1 MTIAQRDA
9 ASSKDL
15 IRSVS
20 SLSNNLM
27 SEVAKVIIG
36 KPENIRKVTVGVLSN
51 GNVLI
56 EDNPGLAKTLMA
68 NTFASSLGCK
78 FKRVQFTP
86 DLMPGDVLGTHILQQ
101 TDSGQ
106 REMLFE
112 PGPVFTNILLA
123 DEINRA
129 SPKTQSAMLET
140 MQERSVTLRGQTREL
155 PDPFFVIASQNPI
168 EMEGTYPLP
177 EAQLDRFLFRLIID
191 YPDAASEAEIIRRKI
206 GPSVELHPI
215 VSKQAILEGKD
226 MIHTGINAEKNVLEY
241 ISSIVQNTSNIPK
254 VTLGASPRASVALL
268 YASKGYAAVTEGR
281 SYVIPDDVKA
291 VAFDVLNHR
300 LILQQNA
307 LLDLDDGDSNS
318 ATEYLRKLIKGCIDE
333 VIVPV

>member
-1 MTIAQRDA
+1 MINSLKSIDDIKNLRD
-9 ASSKDL
+9 SLKKEIGNHVVGLDNIVDSL
-15 IRSVS
+15 IISI
-20 SLSNNLM
+20 L
-27 SEVAKVIIG
+27 
-36 KPENIRKVTVGVLSN
+36 VG
-51 GNVLI
+51 GHVLI
-56 EDNPGLAKTLMA
+56 EGFPGTGKTLIA
-68 NTFASSLGCK
+68 NLFSKSIESTSNRIQS
-78 FKRVQFTP
+78 TS
-86 DLMPGDVLGTHILQQ
+86 DLMPSDITGTRIYNPKEREFEFR
-101 TDSGQ
+101 SGPI
-106 REMLFE
+106 FSNF
-112 PGPVFTNILLA
+112 VIV

-129 SPKTQSAMLET
+129 PPKSQSALLEC
-140 MQERSVTLRGQTREL
+140 MQERQVSIEGMTRKMDEPFIVLATKNSIEL
-155 PDPFFVIASQNPI
+155 
-168 EMEGTYPLP
+168 EGTYPLP

-206 GPSVELHPI
+206 GQSVELQPI

-268 YASKGYAAVTEGR
+268 YASKGYAAITEGR

-318 ATEYLRKLIKGCIDE
+318 ATEYLRKLIKNCIDE
-333 VIVPV
+333 VIVQV

>member
-1 MTIAQRDA
+1 MINSLKSIDDIKNLRD
-9 ASSKDL
+9 SLKTEIGNHVVGLDNIVDSL
-15 IRSVS
+15 IISI
-20 SLSNNLM
+20 L
-27 SEVAKVIIG
+27 
-36 KPENIRKVTVGVLSN
+36 VG
-51 GNVLI
+51 GHVLI
-56 EDNPGLAKTLMA
+56 EGFPGTGKTLIA
-68 NTFASSLGCK
+68 NLFSKSIESTSNRIQS
-78 FKRVQFTP
+78 TS
-86 DLMPGDVLGTHILQQ
+86 DLMPSDITGTRIYNPKEREFEFR
-101 TDSGQ
+101 SGPI
-106 REMLFE
+106 FSNF
-112 PGPVFTNILLA
+112 VIV

-129 SPKTQSAMLET
+129 PPKSQSALLEC
-140 MQERSVTLRGQTREL
+140 MQERQVSIEGMTRKMDEPFIVLATKNSIEL
-155 PDPFFVIASQNPI
+155 
-168 EMEGTYPLP
+168 EGTYPLP

-206 GPSVELHPI
+206 GPSVELQPI

-268 YASKGYAAVTEGR
+268 YASKGYAAITEGR

-318 ATEYLRKLIKGCIDE
+318 ATEYLRKLIKDCIDE
-333 VIVPV
+333 VIVQV

>member
-1 MTIAQRDA
+1 
-9 ASSKDL
+9 
-15 IRSVS
+15 
-20 SLSNNLM
+20 
-27 SEVAKVIIG
+27 
-36 KPENIRKVTVGVLSN
+36 
-51 GNVLI
+51 
-56 EDNPGLAKTLMA
+56 
-68 NTFASSLGCK
+68 
-78 FKRVQFTP
+78 
-86 DLMPGDVLGTHILQQ
+86 
-101 TDSGQ
+101 
-106 REMLFE
+106 
-112 PGPVFTNILLA
+112 
-123 DEINRA
+123 
-129 SPKTQSAMLET
+129 
-140 MQERSVTLRGQTREL
+140 MQERQVSVEGMTRKMDEPFIVLATKNSIEL
-155 PDPFFVIASQNPI
+155 
-168 EMEGTYPLP
+168 EGTYPLP

-206 GPSVELHPI
+206 GQSVELQPI

-226 MIHTGINAEKNVLEY
+226 MIHTGVNAEKNVLEY

-318 ATEYLRKLIKGCIDE
+318 ATEYLRKLIKDCIDE
-333 VIVPV
+333 VIVQV

>member
-1 MTIAQRDA
+1 MINSLKSTDDIKNLRD
-9 ASSKDL
+9 SLRTEIGNHVVGLDNIVDSL
-15 IRSVS
+15 IISI
-20 SLSNNLM
+20 L
-27 SEVAKVIIG
+27 
-36 KPENIRKVTVGVLSN
+36 VG
-51 GNVLI
+51 GHVLI
-56 EDNPGLAKTLMA
+56 EGFPGTGKTLMA
-68 NTFASSLGCK
+68 NLFSKSIESTSNRIQS
-78 FKRVQFTP
+78 TS
-86 DLMPGDVLGTHILQQ
+86 DLMPSDITGTRIYNPKEREFEFR
-101 TDSGQ
+101 SGPI
-106 REMLFE
+106 FSNF
-112 PGPVFTNILLA
+112 VIV

-129 SPKTQSAMLET
+129 PPKSQSALLEC
-140 MQERSVTLRGQTREL
+140 MQERQVSVEGMTRKMDEPFIVLATKNSIEL
-155 PDPFFVIASQNPI
+155 
-168 EMEGTYPLP
+168 EGTYPLP

-206 GPSVELHPI
+206 GQSVELQPV

>member
-1 MTIAQRDA
+1 MINSLKSTDDIKNLRD
-9 ASSKDL
+9 SLRTEIGNHVVGLDNIVDSL
-15 IRSVS
+15 IISI
-20 SLSNNLM
+20 L
-27 SEVAKVIIG
+27 
-36 KPENIRKVTVGVLSN
+36 VG
-51 GNVLI
+51 GHVLI
-56 EDNPGLAKTLMA
+56 EGFPGTGKTLMA
-68 NTFASSLGCK
+68 NLFSKSIESTSNRIQS
-78 FKRVQFTP
+78 TS
-86 DLMPGDVLGTHILQQ
+86 DLMPSDITGTRIYNPKEREFEFR
-101 TDSGQ
+101 SGPI
-106 REMLFE
+106 FSNF
-112 PGPVFTNILLA
+112 VIV

-129 SPKTQSAMLET
+129 PPKSQSALLEC
-140 MQERSVTLRGQTREL
+140 MQERQVSVEGMTRKMDEPFIVLATKNSIEL
-155 PDPFFVIASQNPI
+155 
-168 EMEGTYPLP
+168 EGTYPLP

-206 GPSVELHPI
+206 GQSVELQPV

-241 ISSIVQNTSNIPK
+241 VSSIVQNTSNIPK
-254 VTLGASPRASVALL
+254 VTLGASPRAAVALL

-318 ATEYLRKLIKGCIDE
+318 ATEYLRKIIKGCIDE

>member
-1 MTIAQRDA
+1 MINSLKSTDDIKNLRD
-9 ASSKDL
+9 
-15 IRSVS
+15 
-20 SLSNNLM
+20 SLKT
-27 SEVAKVIIG
+27 EIG
-36 KPENIRKVTVGVLSN
+36 KHVVGLDNIVDSLIISILVG
-51 GNVLI
+51 GHVLI
-56 EDNPGLAKTLMA
+56 EGFPGTGKTLMA
-68 NTFASSLGCK
+68 NLFSKSIESTSNRIQS
-78 FKRVQFTP
+78 TS
-86 DLMPGDVLGTHILQQ
+86 DLMPSDITGTRIYNPKEREFEFR
-101 TDSGQ
+101 SGPI
-106 REMLFE
+106 FSNF
-112 PGPVFTNILLA
+112 VIV

-129 SPKTQSAMLET
+129 PPKSQSALLEC
-140 MQERSVTLRGQTREL
+140 MQERQVSVEGMTRKMDEPFIVLATKNSIEL
-155 PDPFFVIASQNPI
+155 
-168 EMEGTYPLP
+168 EGTYPLP

-241 ISSIVQNTSNIPK
+241 VSSIVQNTSNIPK
-254 VTLGASPRASVALL
+254 VTLGASPRAAVALL

>member
-1 MTIAQRDA
+1 MINSLKSIDDIKNLRD
-9 ASSKDL
+9 SLKTEIGNHVVGLDNIVDSL
-15 IRSVS
+15 IISI
-20 SLSNNLM
+20 L
-27 SEVAKVIIG
+27 
-36 KPENIRKVTVGVLSN
+36 VG
-51 GNVLI
+51 GHVLI
-56 EDNPGLAKTLMA
+56 EGFPGTGKTLIA
-68 NTFASSLGCK
+68 NLFSKSIESTSNRIQS
-78 FKRVQFTP
+78 TS
-86 DLMPGDVLGTHILQQ
+86 DLMPSDITGTRIYNPKEREFEFR
-101 TDSGQ
+101 SGPI
-106 REMLFE
+106 FSNF
-112 PGPVFTNILLA
+112 VIV

-129 SPKTQSAMLET
+129 PPKSQSALLEC
-140 MQERSVTLRGQTREL
+140 MQERQVSIEGMTRKMDEPFIVLATKNSIEL
-155 PDPFFVIASQNPI
+155 
-168 EMEGTYPLP
+168 EGTYPLP

-206 GPSVELHPI
+206 GQSVELQPI

-226 MIHTGINAEKNVLEY
+226 MIHTGVNAEKNVLEY

-268 YASKGYAAVTEGR
+268 YASKGYAAITEGR

-318 ATEYLRKLIKGCIDE
+318 ATEYLRKLIKDCIDE
-333 VIVPV
+333 VIVQV

>member
-1 MTIAQRDA
+1 MINSLKSTDDIKNLRD
-9 ASSKDL
+9 SLRTEIGNHVVGLDNIVDSL
-15 IRSVS
+15 IISI
-20 SLSNNLM
+20 L
-27 SEVAKVIIG
+27 
-36 KPENIRKVTVGVLSN
+36 VG
-51 GNVLI
+51 GHVLI
-56 EDNPGLAKTLMA
+56 EGFPGTGKTLIA
-68 NTFASSLGCK
+68 NLFSKSIESTSNRIQS
-78 FKRVQFTP
+78 TS
-86 DLMPGDVLGTHILQQ
+86 DLMPSDITGTRIYNPKEREFEFR
-101 TDSGQ
+101 SGPI
-106 REMLFE
+106 FSNF
-112 PGPVFTNILLA
+112 VIV

-129 SPKTQSAMLET
+129 PPKSQSALLEC
-140 MQERSVTLRGQTREL
+140 MQERQVSVEGMTRKMDEPFIVLATKNSIEL
-155 PDPFFVIASQNPI
+155 
-168 EMEGTYPLP
+168 EGTYPLP

-206 GPSVELHPI
+206 GQSVELQPI

-226 MIHTGINAEKNVLEY
+226 MIHTGINAEKNILEY

>member
-1 MTIAQRDA
+1 MINSLKSIDDIKNLRD
-9 ASSKDL
+9 SLKTEIGNHVVGLDNIVDSL
-15 IRSVS
+15 IISI
-20 SLSNNLM
+20 L
-27 SEVAKVIIG
+27 
-36 KPENIRKVTVGVLSN
+36 VG
-51 GNVLI
+51 GHVLI
-56 EDNPGLAKTLMA
+56 EGFPGTGKTLIA
-68 NTFASSLGCK
+68 NLFSKSIESTSNRIQS
-78 FKRVQFTP
+78 TS
-86 DLMPGDVLGTHILQQ
+86 DLMPSDITGTRIYNPKEREFEFR
-101 TDSGQ
+101 SGPI
-106 REMLFE
+106 FSNF
-112 PGPVFTNILLA
+112 VIV

-129 SPKTQSAMLET
+129 PPKSQSALLEC
-140 MQERSVTLRGQTREL
+140 MQERQVSVEGMTRKMDEPFIVLATKNSIEL
-155 PDPFFVIASQNPI
+155 
-168 EMEGTYPLP
+168 EGTYPLP

-206 GPSVELHPI
+206 GQSVELQPI

-254 VTLGASPRASVALL
+254 VTLGASPRAAVALL

-318 ATEYLRKLIKGCIDE
+318 ATEYLRKLIKDCIDE
-333 VIVPV
+333 VIVQV

>member
-1 MTIAQRDA
+1 MINSLKSIDDIKNLRD
-9 ASSKDL
+9 SLKTEIGNHVVGLDNIVDSL
-15 IRSVS
+15 IISI
-20 SLSNNLM
+20 L
-27 SEVAKVIIG
+27 
-36 KPENIRKVTVGVLSN
+36 VG
-51 GNVLI
+51 GHVLI
-56 EDNPGLAKTLMA
+56 EGFPGTGKTLIA
-68 NTFASSLGCK
+68 NLFSKSIESTSNRIQS
-78 FKRVQFTP
+78 TS
-86 DLMPGDVLGTHILQQ
+86 DLMPSDITGTRIYNPKEREFEFR
-101 TDSGQ
+101 SGPI
-106 REMLFE
+106 FSNF
-112 PGPVFTNILLA
+112 VIV

-129 SPKTQSAMLET
+129 PPKSQSALLEC
-140 MQERSVTLRGQTREL
+140 MQERQVSVEGMTRKMDEPFIVLATKNSIEL
-155 PDPFFVIASQNPI
+155 
-168 EMEGTYPLP
+168 EGTYPLP

-206 GPSVELHPI
+206 GQSVELQPI

-226 MIHTGINAEKNVLEY
+226 MIHTGVNAEKNVLEY

-318 ATEYLRKLIKGCIDE
+318 ATEYLRKLIKNCIDE
-333 VIVPV
+333 VIVQV

>member
-1 MTIAQRDA
+1 MINSLKSIDDIKNLRD
-9 ASSKDL
+9 SLKTEIGNHVVGLDNIVDSL
-15 IRSVS
+15 IISI
-20 SLSNNLM
+20 L
-27 SEVAKVIIG
+27 
-36 KPENIRKVTVGVLSN
+36 VG
-51 GNVLI
+51 GHVLI
-56 EDNPGLAKTLMA
+56 EGFPGTGKTLIA
-68 NTFASSLGCK
+68 NLFSKSIESTSNRIQS
-78 FKRVQFTP
+78 TS
-86 DLMPGDVLGTHILQQ
+86 DLMPSDITGTRIYNPKEREFEFR
-101 TDSGQ
+101 SGPI
-106 REMLFE
+106 FSNF
-112 PGPVFTNILLA
+112 VIV

-129 SPKTQSAMLET
+129 PPKSQSALLEC
-140 MQERSVTLRGQTREL
+140 MQERQVSIEGMTRKMDEPFIVLATKNSIEL
-155 PDPFFVIASQNPI
+155 
-168 EMEGTYPLP
+168 EGTYPLP

-206 GPSVELHPI
+206 GQSVELQPI

-268 YASKGYAAVTEGR
+268 YASKGYAAITEGR

-318 ATEYLRKLIKGCIDE
+318 ATEYMRKLIKNCIDE
-333 VIVPV
+333 VIVQV